1 MKKAFKLLEN
11 TIAIGISYL
20 VISILMYVFLLV
32 SDRTELNTN
41 IYYALEQFSR
51 LLTVIICYNILPVSL
66 RLLTLTFGTIT
77 IIKLFNQFLYLTNL
91 TDVNNPILLITEFI
105 LTLLIV
111 WGISKYHSE

>member
-1 MKKAFKLLEN
+1 MRKAFKLLEN
-11 TIAIGISYL
+11 TLAIGIAYL

-41 IYYALEQFSR
+41 IYYALEQLSR
-51 LLTVIICYNILPVSL
+51 LLTVVICYNVLPKSL

-77 IIKLFNQFLYLTNL
+77 IMRLCNQLMYLSNV
-91 TDVNNPILLITEFI
+91 TDVNNPILLISEFI
-105 LTLLIV
+105 LTLIIV